1 MPREAEISINE
12 REFIK
17 QALQEQIRLDGR
29 AFDAFRKLELT
40 FGDEYGVAD
49 VQLGK
54 TRCVRLAAQII
65 FKLTYT
71 RVIARISVDVVTPA
85 PERKFDGVFQIVT
98 EFSPMASPAF
108 EIGRP
113 TDAEVILS
121 RILEKA
127 IRRSNALDTESL
139 CIIAGQK
146 CFALRADVHII
157 DHDGG
162 LIDASCIAVMA
173 ALQHFRRPDVQVEGE
188 KAIVLSV
195 REREPIP
202 LSILHQPLCV
212 TFSYFEEG
220 EIYLV
225 DANVAEE
232 QVRQGQVI
240 ITMNKHGEIC
250 QIAKYGGA
258 TVDPLAL
265 LSCTNIALEKVKHMS
280 KFIQQ
285 KLDEDGKKRNKG
297 GVLDELSAENN
308 RENAVIPG

>member
-1 MPREAEISINE
+1 MPREAEISVNE

-29 AFDAFRKLELT
+29 AFDAFRQVELT

-54 TRCVRLAAQII
+54 TSG
-65 FKLTYT
+65 
-71 RVIARISVDVVTPA
+71 VIAHISIDVTTPL

-108 EIGRP
+108 ETGRP
-113 TDAEVILS
+113 TDGEVILS

-139 CIIAGQK
+139 CIIAGLK

-162 LIDASCIAVMA
+162 LIDASCMAVMA

-188 KAIVLSV
+188 RATVLSI
-195 REREPIP
+195 RERDPIP
-202 LSILHQPLCV
+202 LSILHLPLCV
-212 TFSYFEEG
+212 TFSYFTEG
-220 EIYLV
+220 ELFLV
-225 DANVAEE
+225 DANLAEE
-232 QVRQGQVI
+232 QVREGEVI
-240 ITMNKHGEIC
+240 VTMNRHGEIC

-258 TVDPLAL
+258 TVHPLAIMQC
-265 LSCTNIALEKVKHMS
+265 SNVALQKVKELS
-280 KFIQQ
+280 KFIEQ
-285 KLDEDGKKRNKG
+285 KLAEDAKRRDAG
-297 GVLDELSAENN
+297 GLMAELSAENA
-308 RENAVIPG
+308 R